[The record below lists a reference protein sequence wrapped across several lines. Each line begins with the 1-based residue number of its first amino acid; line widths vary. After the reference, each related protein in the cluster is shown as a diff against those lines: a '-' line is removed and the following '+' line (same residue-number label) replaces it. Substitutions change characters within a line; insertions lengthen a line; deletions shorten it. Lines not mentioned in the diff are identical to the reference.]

1 MYITTHKLDKLTADN
16 VLDEVDRLWVGVLD
30 LAEHE
35 HHLRDFLGILVV
47 PVPRGLRHIRLLRR
61 RGHVGRRVAEAAVR
75 GGSSI
80 VGCCSAWGEDP

>member
-16 VLDEVDRLWVGVLD
+16 VLDEVDRLWVGILD

-47 PVPRGLRHIRLLRR
+47 PVTRGLRHIRLLRR
-61 RGHVGRRVAEAAVR
+61 RGHVGRRVAEAVVAV
-75 GGSSI
+75 S
-80 VGCCSAWGEDP
+80 